1 MQVERKMATNALVT
15 QFSVGSVYS
24 EGGSSPETN
33 SPAGWADMI
42 DGFRA
47 ASRASRLKIPIIYGL
62 DSVHGLGPVA
72 GATVFPHNIGLGA
85 TRDAALVEEI
95 ARVTADESAGVGADF
110 PFAPVIAVAR
120 DERWGRTYEA
130 FGETTEL
137 ASMMGIAMVK
147 GLQFPTGGTRISI
160 LANLK
165 HFLGDGGTANGETGG
180 PVTGDEAA
188 LRAVHL
194 EPYRATIAQRA
205 GSVMLSYNTW
215 QGVEMHFNKVMVTD
229 VLKGQMGFGG
239 FVVTDYNGCFNIGMA
254 DQEGLAACMNAGADM
269 FMLRRDNVLQP
280 ASGSVHSVLR
290 DLVNNGTI
298 PMSRLDDAVRR
309 IVAVKCEMGLFD
321 SDGKID
327 RALTSQVGS
336 AAHRMVAR
344 HAVQKSLVVLKNDGG
359 VLPLAKATVNVA
371 LAGNTADNTGNM
383 CGGWTITWQGQ
394 NSSPVPGATSVRQAM
409 EAAIAGRVTYSG
421 DGGNRGTANVGVAV
435 IGEAPYSEQIGDRSD
450 LTIPGDQVAV
460 VRTLKEAGLRTVVV
474 LVAGRPMI
482 LEPLM
487 PYADAIVMAW
497 LPGSEG
503 AGVTDVLFGDVRP
516 SGKLPFTWP
525 RTMAQIPINQG
536 DATYD
541 PLYPYGHGVKQYDEL
556 SNRQNMAT
564 YCCPSPDHGRRKS
577 LVDALACFQASAET
591 RRRVGAATAPL
602 ARNQRLYHGL
612 LGRCAPSAES
622 SSALRVRPV
631 LMGEGRLV
639 QDLAPMPP
647 VAHVAVHQRHEAAVV
662 VSLDEVHQ
670 FVEDDVVEA
679 RWSFGQS
686 RFTQIRRALV
696 LADPHFV
703 FIRLIPQ

>member
-1 MQVERKMATNALVT
+1 MKHLYVLLALLCCAFTAVSACDHPGRVTNPGAGAGGVSGSAGMGGGNTSGGAGSAGSGNTGGGGNASGGGGSGNTSGGGGIGSGGSGVPTTPFPTQACIDRANGLLAMMTLDEKVAQTMQVERKMATNALVT

-24 EGGSSPETN
+24 EGGSSPGTN

-42 DGFRA
+42 DGYRM

-120 DERWGRTYEA
+120 NERWGRTYEA
-130 FGETTEL
+130 FAETPDLVST
-137 ASMMGIAMVK
+137 MGVAMVK
-147 GLQFPTGGTRISI
+147 GLQFPTGGTRIAI

-165 HFLGDGGTANGETGG
+165 HFLGDGGTADGVTGG
-180 PVTGDEAA
+180 AVAGDEAA
-188 LRAVHL
+188 LRAMHL
-194 EPYRATIAQRA
+194 EPYRAAIAQRA
-205 GSVMLSYNTW
+205 GSVMLSYNSW
-215 QGVEMHFNKVMVTD
+215 QGVAMHANKPMTTD
-229 VLKGQMGFGG
+229 LLKGQMGFGG
-239 FVVTDYNGCFNIGMA
+239 FVVTDYNGCFKLGMSEP
-254 DQEGLAACMNAGADM
+254 QSLAACMNAGADM
-269 FMLRRDNVLQP
+269 FMLQSDRVLP
-280 ASGSVHSVLR
+280 PSSGSIFNVLR

-298 PMSRLDDAVRR
+298 PMARLDDAVRR

-321 SDGKID
+321 TSGVID
-327 RALTSQVGS
+327 RALTAQVGS

-344 HAVQKSLVVLKNDGG
+344 RAVQKSLVVLKNDGG

-394 NSSPVPGATSVRQAM
+394 NSSPVPGATSVRLAM
-409 EAAIAGRVTYSG
+409 EAAIAGRVTYSEN
-421 DGGNRGTANVGVAV
+421 GGSRGSANVGIAV
-435 IGEAPYSEQIGDRSD
+435 IGETPYSEDRGDRSD

-460 VRTLKEAGLRTVVV
+460 VRTMKEAGLRTVVV

-487 PYADAIVMAW
+487 QYADAIVMAW

-541 PLYPYGHGVKQYDEL
+541 PLYPYGHGV
-556 SNRQNMAT
+556 T
-564 YCCPSPDHGRRKS
+564 Y
-577 LVDALACFQASAET
+577 
-591 RRRVGAATAPL
+591 
-602 ARNQRLYHGL
+602 
-612 LGRCAPSAES
+612 
-622 SSALRVRPV
+622 
-631 LMGEGRLV
+631 
-639 QDLAPMPP
+639 
-647 VAHVAVHQRHEAAVV
+647 
-662 VSLDEVHQ
+662 
-670 FVEDDVVEA
+670 
-679 RWSFGQS
+679 
-686 RFTQIRRALV
+686 
-696 LADPHFV
+696 
-703 FIRLIPQ
+703 

>member
-1 MQVERKMATNALVT
+1 MGGGNSTVGGAGSGGGGGYTGGGGGGGGGGAGTGAPAIPFPTQACIDRANGLLAMMTLDEKVAQTMQVERKMATNALVT

-42 DGFRA
+42 DGYRT

-62 DSVHGLGPVA
+62 DSVHGLGPVG

-165 HFLGDGGTANGETGG
+165 HFLGDGGTVNGETGG
-180 PVTGDEAA
+180 PVAGDEAA
-188 LRAVHL
+188 LRAIHL

-229 VLKGQMGFGG
+229 LLKGQMGFGG
-239 FVVTDYNGCFNIGMA
+239 FVVTDYNGCFNIGMS
-254 DQEGLAACMNAGADM
+254 DQQGLAACMNAGADM
-269 FMLRRDNVLQP
+269 FMLQRDNVLQP
-280 ASGSVHSVLR
+280 ASGSVLSALR

-298 PMSRLDDAVRR
+298 SMSRLDDAVRR

-321 SDGKID
+321 TNGTID

-336 AAHRMVAR
+336 PAHRMVAR
-344 HAVQKSLVVLKNDGG
+344 RAVQKSLVVLKNDGG
-359 VLPLAKATVNVA
+359 VLPLAKATANVA

-383 CGGWTITWQGQ
+383 CGGWTLTWQGQ
-394 NSSPVPGATSVRQAM
+394 NGSPVPGATSVRQAM
-409 EAAIAGRVTYSG
+409 EAAIAGRVTYSDNG
-421 DGGNRGTANVGVAV
+421 SSRGSANVGVAV
-435 IGEAPYSEQIGDRSD
+435 IGESPYSEGMGDRSD

-487 PYADAIVMAW
+487 QYADAIVMAW

-503 AGVTDVLFGDVRP
+503 AGVTDVLFGDARP

-536 DATYD
+536 DLTYD
-541 PLYPYGHGVKQYDEL
+541 PLYAYGHGV
-556 SNRQNMAT
+556 T
-564 YCCPSPDHGRRKS
+564 Y
-577 LVDALACFQASAET
+577 
-591 RRRVGAATAPL
+591 
-602 ARNQRLYHGL
+602 
-612 LGRCAPSAES
+612 
-622 SSALRVRPV
+622 
-631 LMGEGRLV
+631 
-639 QDLAPMPP
+639 
-647 VAHVAVHQRHEAAVV
+647 
-662 VSLDEVHQ
+662 
-670 FVEDDVVEA
+670 
-679 RWSFGQS
+679 
-686 RFTQIRRALV
+686 
-696 LADPHFV
+696 
-703 FIRLIPQ
+703 

>member
-1 MQVERKMATNALVT
+1 MKHLYLLVALLCCITATSACEHTVLVNPNAGAGGVSGSAGMGGGNTSGGAGNAGSGNVSGGGGSGNTSGGGGVGSGGTGVPTTPFPTQACIDRANGLLAMMTLDEKVGQTMQVERKMATNALVT

-24 EGGSSPETN
+24 EGGSSPLTN
-33 SPAGWADMI
+33 SPASWADMI
-42 DGFRA
+42 DGYRT

-215 QGVEMHFNKVMVTD
+215 QGVEMHFNKAMVTD
-229 VLKGQMGFGG
+229 LLKGQMGFGG
-239 FVVTDYNGCFNIGMA
+239 FVVTDYNGCFNIGLS
-254 DQEGLAACMNAGADM
+254 DQEGLATCMNAGADM
-269 FMLRRDNVLQP
+269 FMLQKDYVLQP
-280 ASGSVHSVLR
+280 ASGSVLSALR
-290 DLVNNGTI
+290 DLVNKGTI
-298 PMSRLDDAVRR
+298 PMARLDDAVRR

-321 SDGKID
+321 TDGKID
-327 RALTSQVGS
+327 RGLTSQVGS

-344 HAVQKSLVVLKNDGG
+344 RAVQKSLVVLKNDGG
-359 VLPLAKATVNVA
+359 VLPLAKATANVA

-421 DGGNRGTANVGVAV
+421 DGSSRGSATVGVAV
-435 IGEAPYSEQIGDRSD
+435 IGEPPYSEGMGDRSD

-487 PYADAIVMAW
+487 QYADAIVMAW

-541 PLYPYGHGVKQYDEL
+541 PLYPYGHGV
-556 SNRQNMAT
+556 T
-564 YCCPSPDHGRRKS
+564 Y
-577 LVDALACFQASAET
+577 
-591 RRRVGAATAPL
+591 
-602 ARNQRLYHGL
+602 
-612 LGRCAPSAES
+612 
-622 SSALRVRPV
+622 
-631 LMGEGRLV
+631 
-639 QDLAPMPP
+639 
-647 VAHVAVHQRHEAAVV
+647 
-662 VSLDEVHQ
+662 
-670 FVEDDVVEA
+670 
-679 RWSFGQS
+679 
-686 RFTQIRRALV
+686 
-696 LADPHFV
+696 
-703 FIRLIPQ
+703 